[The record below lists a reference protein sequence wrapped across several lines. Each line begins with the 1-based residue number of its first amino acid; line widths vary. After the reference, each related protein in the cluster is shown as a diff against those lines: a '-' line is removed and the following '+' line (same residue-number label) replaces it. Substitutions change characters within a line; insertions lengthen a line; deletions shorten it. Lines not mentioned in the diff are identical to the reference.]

1 MNCRESAG
9 QRRAIS
15 IQHAPELS
23 SPRRAPR
30 EYFVL
35 HPNKSGRREELR
47 VGRRFLAG
55 RNKSCH
61 PYLAVSKIW
70 IAFTVAAFQG
80 GTGSSDLI
88 NALHHAGVVQSRNQ
102 AIALSVNIRC
112 DPMRNLP
119 GIPAQ
124 GYAAIETR
132 RSEPNRTA
140 ISPILQNQP

>member
-1 MNCRESAG
+1 MSTIGLRVNCRESAG

-55 RNKSCH
+55 RNKPCH

-88 NALHHAGVVQSRNQ
+88 NAPHHAGVVQSRNE
-102 AIALSVNIRC
+102 AITLFVYIRC
-112 DPMRNLP
+112 YLM
-119 GIPAQ
+119 
-124 GYAAIETR
+124 
-132 RSEPNRTA
+132 
-140 ISPILQNQP
+140 